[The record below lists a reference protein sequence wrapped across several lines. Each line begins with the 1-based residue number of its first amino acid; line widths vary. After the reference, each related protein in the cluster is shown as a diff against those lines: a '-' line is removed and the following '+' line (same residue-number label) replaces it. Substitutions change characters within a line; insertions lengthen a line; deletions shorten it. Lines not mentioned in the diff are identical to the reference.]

1 MLGGRLGRLASRG
14 LILVAMIDNR
24 FFKHLAA
31 SGLSEGTI
39 KLRRAH
45 LERFERELAADIGEA
60 SAEALEEILG
70 RPGWSRDYRR
80 SLRATMRLYFG
91 WLHATGRRDD
101 NPALLLPKIKAAP
114 PRPRP
119 TPDLALAAALRDA
132 SEDEALMI
140 RLGVEAGLRRG
151 EVCKVHGRDLVDD
164 LGGRSLI
171 VTGKGDKTRSVPLS
185 DSLARAVERRAKVT
199 GGYLFPGAIDG
210 HISPAWCGRRVSRL
224 MPDGVTMHSLRHR
237 FATRVYDATGDLLAT
252 QKLLGHSSPAVTQ
265 VYVEVDR
272 RRLRAAACAA
282 A

>member
-1 MLGGRLGRLASRG
+1 
-14 LILVAMIDNR
+14 MIDNR

-45 LERFERELAADIGEA
+45 LERFERELAADIGAA

-151 EVCKVHGRDLVDD
+151 EVCKVHGHDLVDD
-164 LGGRSLI
+164 LGGRSLM

-199 GGYLFPGAIDG
+199 GGYLFPGAIEG